1 MKIIDVAQGTP
12 EWKALRLG
20 RPTASRFDRII
31 TNKTMKYSG
40 QARGLIAQLLAEKV
54 LGYSLEDFSGNA
66 WSHRGTSLESEARAY
81 YSLQRDVEIE
91 EIGFV
96 LTDDGRVGASPDGKI
111 VGVNSGIELKA
122 FEAGHHMRCLLGYED
137 PVKATQIQGQL
148 FVTEWDYIDQ
158 LAYSPSFPPVILRT
172 HRDEPFITALDVCL
186 KRFLSE
192 MDEAQAAL
200 DYMGQKGRLA

>member
-12 EWKALRLG
+12 EWKELRLG
-20 RPTASRFDRII
+20 RPTASRFDKII

-40 QARGLIAQLLAEKV
+40 QAKGLIAQLLAERT
-54 LGYSLEDFSGNA
+54 LGYSLEDFSNQWTA
-66 WSHRGTSLESEARAY
+66 RGTSMEAEARAY

-96 LTDDGRVGASPDGKI
+96 MTDDERVGASPDGKI
-111 VGVNSGIELKA
+111 VGVNAGIELKA
-122 FEAGHHMRCLLGYED
+122 FEAAHHMRCLLAYED

-148 FVTEWDYIDQ
+148 YVTEWDYIDQ

-172 HRDEPFITALDVCL
+172 HRDDKFITALGACL
-186 KRFLSE
+186 KQFLEE
-192 MDEAQAAL
+192 MDAGQALL
-200 DYMGQKGRLA
+200 DKMGKRGRLA